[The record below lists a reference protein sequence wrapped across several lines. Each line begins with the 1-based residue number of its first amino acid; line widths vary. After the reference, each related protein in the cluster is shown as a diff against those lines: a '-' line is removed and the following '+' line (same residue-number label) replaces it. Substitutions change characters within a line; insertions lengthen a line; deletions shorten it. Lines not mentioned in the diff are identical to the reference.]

1 MMRVILVPSNFRLYV
16 IVMKTNC
23 TTADFHL
30 KSYFLAP
37 HSENKKIV
45 KDLVGQTLE
54 TLFRWRESS
63 FTHESNV
70 IPRKEKSHP
79 RYQKSVQNIK
89 EQLKLIENEF
99 SAEIPRHSPRYMA
112 HMFSEY
118 SIPALLGQIL
128 GLLYNPNNISSESSR
143 VGTQVE
149 RRAISEMA
157 QMIGYP
163 TTHIGH
169 FTSGGTV
176 ANIEMLYRFKKS
188 IDTKKRYRIL
198 LPKTAHYSW
207 KKGIDILGLNPKSV
221 TLIETDIHGAVD
233 VNDLKTKL
241 SELVKKDVHQIAL
254 ISIVGTTEFG
264 SIDPIQKISQIVKFF
279 RKKKTF
285 IWHHIDG
292 AYGGF
297 YASMKRS
304 SSLDV
309 KFKKDLFAMKFSD
322 SITIDPHKL
331 GYVPYASGCFICRDK
346 KHYRSVNN
354 SAPYVDFKSK
364 LQPGPYTIEGSRSA
378 AGAIATLLSA
388 KTIGFNENGIGSVI
402 ERSMSVA
409 KNLSSMLA
417 NNKDIRVLSVPNSN
431 IICFYILKNA
441 SNLSQVNKNTIRLF
455 NKLSENDPE
464 KKQKRFYVSKTILN
478 KNYSKMIG
486 SVCLKDRL
494 VRDNDELFLIR
505 CTIMNPFLESKHY
518 KSSILSEF
526 TKAIAVCI

>member
-1 MMRVILVPSNFRLYV
+1 MKI
-16 IVMKTNC
+16 MKTNC
-23 TTADFHL
+23 ITADFHL

-45 KDLVGQTLE
+45 KDLVDQSLE
-54 TLFRWRESS
+54 TLFRWREDS
-63 FTHESNV
+63 FVYENNV

-89 EQLKLIENEF
+89 KQLKIIENEF

-118 SIPALLGQIL
+118 SIPALLGQII
-128 GLLYNPNNISSESSR
+128 GLLYNPNNISSESSQ
-143 VGTQVE
+143 VGTQIE

-157 QMIGYP
+157 RMIGYP
-163 TTHIGH
+163 ATHIGH

-207 KKGIDILGLNPKSV
+207 KKGIDILGLKSSSI
-221 TLIETDIHGAVD
+221 TLLETDIHGAVD
-233 VNDLKTKL
+233 VKDLENKL
-241 SELVKKDVHQIAL
+241 NLLTKKDIHQIAL

-264 SIDPIQKISQIVKFF
+264 SIDPIQKIAHIVKTF
-279 RKKKTF
+279 RKRRAF

-304 SSLDV
+304 NSLDAN
-309 KFKKDLFAMKFSD
+309 FKKDLFAMRFSD

-331 GYVPYASGCFICRDK
+331 GYVPYSSGCFICRDK
-346 KHYRSVNN
+346 KHYRSVSH

-388 KTIGFNENGIGSVI
+388 KTIGFHENGIGSVI

-409 KNLSSMLA
+409 KNLSSLLA
-417 NNKDIRVLSVPNSN
+417 NHPDIRVLSVPNSN
-431 IICFYILKNA
+431 IICFYILKSA
-441 SNLSQVNKNTIRLF
+441 KKLSQVNKNTIQLF
-455 NKLSENDPE
+455 NKLSANAPKE
-464 KKQKRFYVSKTILN
+464 KQKRFYVSKTILN
-478 KNYSKMIG
+478 KNYSNMIKA
-486 SVCLKDRL
+486 VCSKERL
-494 VRDNDELFLIR
+494 LRDSYELFLIR

-518 KSSILSEF
+518 KNSILSEF
-526 TKAIAVCI
+526 MKAVDICI